1 MLKDF
6 FRFKAVKYIECKI
19 KNRQQLN
26 EEDFC
31 IINKFNDK
39 QRIYILNC
47 IYNTIN
53 NKNIIVSNEEINV
66 DDLL

>member
-1 MLKDF
+1 MLKEF
-6 FRFKAVKYIECKI
+6 FRFKAVKYIEYKI
-19 KNRQQLN
+19 KNREQLN

-47 IYNTIN
+47 INKTIGNTPF
-53 NKNIIVSNEEINV
+53 NISNEEINV